1 MEKVKVH
8 KEEVEGGSQNRQRQ
22 MKVFSSPYKARVV
35 MEKVKVHKE
44 EVNLDSGKEIKWLEV
59 QERELID
66 LTGDV
71 MEDGSDLSTHKDI
84 NDIKKI
90 VSSPKDVDLQ
100 SSESISSSPNHLEK
114 RKLVSD
120 GDDEPVNKNSDKE
133 EEKVNIIK
141 SGNRKRFQGK
151 S

>member
-71 MEDGSDLSTHKDI
+71 MEDGSDLT

-90 VSSPKDVDLQ
+90 VNSPKKFDLQ
-100 SSESISSSPNHLEK
+100 SSKSSSPNHLEK

-120 GDDEPVNKNSDKE
+120 GDDEPVNKSSDKE
-133 EEKVNIIK
+133 EEKVNIVK
-141 SGNRKRFQGK
+141 SGNKKRFQGK